1 MGALAV
7 LFPLPRDGPRK
18 LTANVFFQET
28 HWKPDEPPP
37 GCVLRSGGQPR
48 EAGSCCDW
56 GDVSCHTQERET
68 EISGM

>member
-37 GCVLRSGGQPR
+37 GVCAALGRSAQGSR
-48 EAGSCCDW
+48 ELL
-56 GDVSCHTQERET
+56 
-68 EISGM
+68 